1 MFDSKISTTH
11 TIIIYLSE
19 QNLKM
24 NEHLEVYYAEPTLK
38 GSPLLDPEW
47 ISYCV
52 LAYFFASFLS
62 SRQVTSGCCYTVS
75 ALDRWIGYKVE
86 AMKTLIN
93 TVFRLCVFL
102 NCQSFIQSVLNRQ
115 ISCVN

>member
-19 QNLKM
+19 QNFKM

-52 LAYFFASFLS
+52 LAYFFVSFLS
-62 SRQVTSGCCYTVS
+62 SR
-75 ALDRWIGYKVE
+75 
-86 AMKTLIN
+86 
-93 TVFRLCVFL
+93 
-102 NCQSFIQSVLNRQ
+102 
-115 ISCVN
+115 